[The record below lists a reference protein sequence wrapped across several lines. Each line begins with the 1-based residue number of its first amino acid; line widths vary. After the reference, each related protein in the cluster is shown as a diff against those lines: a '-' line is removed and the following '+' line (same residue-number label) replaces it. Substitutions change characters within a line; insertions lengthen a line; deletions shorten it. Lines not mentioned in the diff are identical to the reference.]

1 MKKFIFTIAA
11 FVLGISQMSAQ
22 KLVFGDVDLPL
33 GGQATLTVKYE
44 TGGESLTSA
53 SFTLALPDGVTSEKK
68 SDGGA
73 RFVLNDDMV
82 ESFAAYTTAADGYS
96 VAATSLGVQF
106 PGTSGV
112 LGTVTLFAAADAA
125 NLEIGKSYPV
135 TVSGLSLVKR
145 TSTGLVSIPF
155 DDITFNVKITDRW
168 ILNETSTVAP
178 AATDGAVN
186 VLVKRTINKNQW
198 STICLPFDLT
208 SEQFYGAF
216 GSDAKL
222 AYFDEDA
229 VEVSPKLGAGEA
241 DEIKINFTSDDLSE
255 GFVGNYPYII
265 KCSKDITEFT
275 FDDVVIAPD
284 EVSSSYTKTIS
295 KKKYTYG
302 FYGTYEAETVLAE
315 NTLFLANNLFYY
327 SAGLTKMKA
336 FRCYF
341 NFADVLKDKGNSAKI
356 SLAVDGD
363 ATSIDGINVQYDV
376 DGVYDLSG
384 RKIQLENGDLNKL
397 QKGVY
402 IIDGKKVTI
411 K

>member
-1 MKKFIFTIAA
+1 MKKILLAIMALMTFGGSFAEDTNDKFVVSETTIPQGGSAVMTVQLSNPKNA
-11 FVLGISQMSAQ
+11 YGGFQFDIQLPAGFKATAVAPAKRITDMGVDFSLSVSQPNKDKNEYNILGYNTEMTNIVGTEGDLVYVTISADAMVVLGEYEATIINQTMST
-22 KLVFGDVDLPL
+22 VDAKESTAPDM
-33 GGQATLTVKYE
+33 TVK
-44 TGGESLTSA
+44 LI
-53 SFTLALPDGVTSEKK
+53 V
-68 SDGGA
+68 
-73 RFVLNDDMV
+73 
-82 ESFAAYTTAADGYS
+82 
-96 VAATSLGVQF
+96 
-106 PGTSGV
+106 
-112 LGTVTLFAAADAA
+112 
-125 NLEIGKSYPV
+125 
-135 TVSGLSLVKR
+135 
-145 TSTGLVSIPF
+145 
-155 DDITFNVKITDRW
+155 TDRW
-168 ILNETSTVAP
+168 ILDENSLAAP
-178 AATDGAVN
+178 AASDGAVN

-208 SEQFYGAF
+208 SEQFYAAF

-222 AYFDEDA
+222 AYFEEDA

-302 FYGTYEAETVLAE
+302 FYGTYEAETVLAA
-315 NTLFLANNLFYY
+315 NTLFLANNQFYY

>member
-1 MKKFIFTIAA
+1 MKKIVYIFAVLL
-11 FVLGISQMSAQ
+11 FVSIKASAQ
-22 KLVFGDVDLPL
+22 NPQLIIDDCVAPIGGQVTVAVKYNTAGKDISGVNFNIDLPNGL
-33 GGQATLTVKYE
+33 TYELDDKGNVAATMDAANSGFMVVTSKNGFAPFSASAYLAGE
-44 TGGESLTSA
+44 TGTLLT
-53 SFTLALPDGVTSEKK
+53 
-68 SDGGA
+68 
-73 RFVLNDDMV
+73 FVLN
-82 ESFAAYTTAADGYS
+82 
-96 VAATSLGVQF
+96 VASDLTKDQELTCNVRNIAFTSAE
-106 PGTSGV
+106 GTK
-112 LGTVTLFAAADAA
+112 
-125 NLEIGKSYPV
+125 I
-135 TVSGLSLVKR
+135 SLD
-145 TSTGLVSIPF
+145 PF
-155 DDITFNVKITDRW
+155 TFVVKISDRW

-208 SEQFYGAF
+208 SEQFYEAF
-216 GSDAKL
+216 GPDAKL
-222 AYFDEDA
+222 AFFDEDA

-302 FYGTYEAETVLAE
+302 FYGTYEAGTVLAE
-315 NTLFLANNLFYY
+315 NTLFLANNKFYY

-376 DGVYDLSG
+376 EGVYDLSG